1 MPGQRALSCADDF
14 RVVSRTESV
23 MCARLL
29 AATVPSLT
37 ELLLTDDDRRRI
49 RQAKSNE
56 FSERSENV
64 TGSELHPTD
73 RETWGHATQAA
84 LIVIHAMEGNIAFE
98 QASAVELIRSPGQLV
113 KDYALSD
120 LVAQDSKEV
129 GVSYPS
135 SECARRRL

>member
-1 MPGQRALSCADDF
+1 LPGQRALSCADDF

-98 QASAVELIRSPGQLV
+98 QASAVYRSNAGGGALALALALAVQLV
-113 KDYALSD
+113 SGG
-120 LVAQDSKEV
+120 AQEASQV
-129 GVSYPS
+129 GVS
-135 SECARRRL
+135 